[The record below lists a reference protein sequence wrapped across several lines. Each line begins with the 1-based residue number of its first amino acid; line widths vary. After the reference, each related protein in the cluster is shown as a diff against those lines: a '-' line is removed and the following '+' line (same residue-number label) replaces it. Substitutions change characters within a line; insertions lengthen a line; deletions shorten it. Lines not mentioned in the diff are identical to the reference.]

1 MDTTTETPIER
12 EAAHCRTCGKPFQSA
27 VCRNPLNPS
36 NVLARQLHC
45 DPCVAAEQERIAK
58 TTAARR
64 AEAAER
70 DLQAAWE
77 RICPHEYRTKLEG
90 GPTDLERLGRDLP
103 QLPEILAHPLG
114 PQGLILRG
122 KTGAGK
128 TRAMYRLLRS
138 YFVRTPRPRIIAIT
152 AGEFDRQARDAA
164 GNFTLSTWFRRLAE
178 AEALFLDDLGKG
190 KWTAATSG
198 QFWELVDDRTRNG
211 RPVFITTNFSG
222 DRLVQVLGLDGDT
235 AEPLLRRLRE
245 HCRGIVCTSET
256 RSTKTP

>member
-1 MDTTTETPIER
+1 METTETPIER
-12 EAAHCRTCGKPFQSA
+12 EPAHCRTCGKPFLSA

-36 NVLARQLHC
+36 KVLARQLHC
-45 DPCVAAEQERIAK
+45 DPCVAAEQERIA
-58 TTAARR
+58 TTAAALR

-77 RICPHEYRTKLEG
+77 RDCPMEFRAKLEG
-90 GPTDLERLGRDLP
+90 GPTDLERLARELP

-114 PQGLILRG
+114 AQGLILRG

-138 YFVRTPRPRIIAIT
+138 YFVGTPRPRILALT

-178 AEALFLDDLGKG
+178 ADALFVDDVGKG
-190 KWTAATSG
+190 KWTPATSG
-198 QFWELVDDRTRNG
+198 QFWEVIDDRTRNG
-211 RPVFITTNFSG
+211 RPVFLTTNFSG

-245 HCRGIVCTSET
+245 HCKGIVCGIKKGET
-256 RSTKTP
+256 KP